1 MLTLGIEGGSAFCR
15 DVLYSKIGDPFVEK
29 LSRRQILSLPNA
41 LTIIR
46 VVAIPIILILLFYPE
61 RIYQLITAFFFLLVA
76 VTDTVDGYLARR
88 RGIVTT
94 LGKFLDPLADKLL
107 IVTAL
112 IALIPARGIPA
123 WMVIVI
129 VGREIAVTG
138 LRGIAVSQDI
148 VIAASALGKYK
159 TVFEVASIFFLIFK
173 EEFLSIDFHQVGMV
187 LLWVALVMAVLSGI
201 DYFKKF
207 INSITV

>member
-1 MLTLGIEGGSAFCR
+1 M
-15 DVLYSKIGDPFVEK
+15 EK
-29 LSRRQILSLPNA
+29 LSRQQILNLPNG

-46 VVAIPIILILLFYPE
+46 VLAIPNILLLLFYPGKT
-61 RIYQLITAFFFLLVA
+61 YQWVTAIFFLLVA
-76 VTDTVDGYLARR
+76 VTDTIDGYLARR
-88 RGIVTT
+88 CGMVTT

-112 IALIPARGIPA
+112 IALIPTRGIPF

-138 LRGIAVSQDI
+138 LRGIAVSQGL
-148 VIAASALGKYK
+148 VIAASVSGKYK
-159 TVFEVASIFFLIFK
+159 TFFEAASIFFLILNGEYF
-173 EEFLSIDFHQVGMV
+173 SIHFHFVGIV
-187 LLWVALVMAVLSGI
+187 LLWIALLLAVYSGF

-207 INSITV
+207 LKEIVV

>member
-1 MLTLGIEGGSAFCR
+1 
-15 DVLYSKIGDPFVEK
+15 
-29 LSRRQILSLPNA
+29 
-41 LTIIR
+41 
-46 VVAIPIILILLFYPE
+46 
-61 RIYQLITAFFFLLVA
+61 
-76 VTDTVDGYLARR
+76 
-88 RGIVTT
+88 
-94 LGKFLDPLADKLL
+94 
-107 IVTAL
+107 
-112 IALIPARGIPA
+112 
-123 WMVIVI
+123 
-129 VGREIAVTG
+129 